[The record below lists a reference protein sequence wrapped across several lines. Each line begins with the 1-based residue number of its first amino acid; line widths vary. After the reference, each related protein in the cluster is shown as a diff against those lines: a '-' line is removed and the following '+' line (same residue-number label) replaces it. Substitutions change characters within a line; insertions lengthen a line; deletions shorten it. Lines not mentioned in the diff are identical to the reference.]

1 MAGVRRLVICMVLAA
16 GVLGGVL
23 VLGAGTAQAQAMPS
37 TGIVGGGG
45 AYPITGAMPVTTVV
59 VAQFPAAGLDPPYSA
74 ATVGVPPANPDM
86 TILRGRAD
94 ATSPVVGQFSM
105 AFMTTQQ
112 APPSSR

>member
-1 MAGVRRLVICMVLAA
+1 MPGLRRLVICTVLAT
-16 GVLGGVL
+16 GVLSGVL
-23 VLGAGTAQAQAMPS
+23 VGTAQAQAMPS

-112 APPSSR
+112 AAPSSR